1 MKYYLLSFIIVL
13 IDQVSKYL
21 TQAYVDLGQQIE
33 WIPGL
38 LSVTH
43 IHNTGAAWSIL
54 EGQMWFFYIVTVI
67 VVVMII
73 YYMQQMKDE
82 PLLKTGLAFIL
93 GGALGNFIDRI
104 LHQYVIDMIQLD
116 FIDFPIFNLAD
127 TALTIGVILLFIQY
141 IFLDRQEKESKA
153 D

>member
-73 YYMQQMKDE
+73 YYMQQMKNE

-93 GGALGNFIDRI
+93 GGAVGNFIDR
-104 LHQYVIDMIQLD
+104 LMHQYVIDMIQLD

>member
-21 TQAYVDLGQQIE
+21 TQAYVDIGQQIE

-38 LSVTH
+38 LSITH

-54 EGQMWFFYIVTVI
+54 EGQMWFFYIITVI
-67 VVVMII
+67 VAVMII
-73 YYMQQMKDE
+73 YYMQQMKNE

-93 GGALGNFIDRI
+93 GGALGNFIDRL

>member
-38 LSVTH
+38 LSITH

-73 YYMQQMKDE
+73 YYMQQMKNE

-93 GGALGNFIDRI
+93 GGAVGNFIDR
-104 LHQYVIDMIQLD
+104 LMHQYVIDMIQLD

>member
-21 TQAYVDLGQQIE
+21 TQAYVDIGQQIE

-38 LSVTH
+38 LSITH

-54 EGQMWFFYIVTVI
+54 EGQMWFFYIITVI

-73 YYMQQMKDE
+73 YYMQQMKNE

-93 GGALGNFIDRI
+93 GGALGNFIDR
-104 LHQYVIDMIQLD
+104 LMHQYVIDMIQLD

>member
-21 TQAYVDLGQQIE
+21 TQAYVDIGQQIE

-38 LSVTH
+38 LSITH

-54 EGQMWFFYIVTVI
+54 EGQMWFFYIITVI
-67 VVVMII
+67 VAVMII
-73 YYMQQMKDE
+73 YYMQQMKNE
-82 PLLKTGLAFIL
+82 RLLKTGLAFIL
-93 GGALGNFIDRI
+93 GGAVGNFIDR
-104 LHQYVIDMIQLD
+104 LMHQYVIDMIQLD

>member
-93 GGALGNFIDRI
+93 GGALGNFIDRL

>member
-21 TQAYVDLGQQIE
+21 TQAYVDIGQQIE

-38 LSVTH
+38 LSITH

-54 EGQMWFFYIVTVI
+54 EGQMWFFYIITVI
-67 VVVMII
+67 VVVMLI
-73 YYMQQMKDE
+73 YYMQQMKNE

-93 GGALGNFIDRI
+93 GGALGNFIDRL

>member
-54 EGQMWFFYIVTVI
+54 EGQMWFFYIITVI

-93 GGALGNFIDRI
+93 GGALGNFIDRL

>member
-43 IHNTGAAWSIL
+43 IHNMGAAWSIL

-93 GGALGNFIDRI
+93 GGALGNFIDRL

>member
-21 TQAYVDLGQQIE
+21 TQAYVDLGQQVE

-93 GGALGNFIDRI
+93 GGALGNFIDRL

>member
-73 YYMQQMKDE
+73 YYMQQMKDQ

-93 GGALGNFIDRI
+93 GGALGNFIDRL

>member
-38 LSVTH
+38 LSITH

-93 GGALGNFIDRI
+93 GGALGNFIDRL

>member
-21 TQAYVDLGQQIE
+21 TQAYVDIGQQIE

-54 EGQMWFFYIVTVI
+54 EGQMWFFYIITVI

-93 GGALGNFIDRI
+93 GGALGNFIDRL

>member
-21 TQAYVDLGQQIE
+21 TQAYVDIGQQIE

-38 LSVTH
+38 LSITH

-54 EGQMWFFYIVTVI
+54 EGQMWFFYIITVI

-73 YYMQQMKDE
+73 YYMQQMKNE

-93 GGALGNFIDRI
+93 GGAVGNFIDR
-104 LHQYVIDMIQLD
+104 LMHQYVIDMIQLD

>member
-21 TQAYVDLGQQIE
+21 TQAYVDIGQQIE

-38 LSVTH
+38 LSITH

-54 EGQMWFFYIVTVI
+54 EGQMWFFYIITVI

-93 GGALGNFIDRI
+93 GGALGNFIDRL

>member
-67 VVVMII
+67 VVVMLI
-73 YYMQQMKDE
+73 YYMQQMKNE

-93 GGALGNFIDRI
+93 GGALGNFIDRL

>member
-54 EGQMWFFYIVTVI
+54 EGQMWFFYIITVI
-67 VVVMII
+67 VAVMII

-93 GGALGNFIDRI
+93 GGALGNFIDR
-104 LHQYVIDMIQLD
+104 LMHQYVIDMIQLD

>member
-21 TQAYVDLGQQIE
+21 TQAYVDIGQQIE

-38 LSVTH
+38 LSITH

-54 EGQMWFFYIVTVI
+54 EGQMWFFYIITVI
-67 VVVMII
+67 VAVMII
-73 YYMQQMKDE
+73 YYMQQMKNE

-93 GGALGNFIDRI
+93 GGAVGNFIDR
-104 LHQYVIDMIQLD
+104 LMHQYVIDMIQLD